1 MLLAYIWGMLLRK
14 SIIIKA
20 IVLFS
25 CCFCYTFSTQS
36 SLFNSRISLNIFTL
50 SAEKQSIVGHIIEAA
65 ERNSIHPA
73 LIAAVIHAESNF
85 NTKAK
90 SYAGA
95 MGLMQINGVTAKYL
109 KIKNVYDPKS
119 NIEAGAR
126 YLKELYALFG
136 KLELAIAAY
145 NAGPGAVKKYKGIP
159 PYKETKNYVAR
170 VLQLFDQYKS
180 GASI

>member
-1 MLLAYIWGMLLRK
+1 
-14 SIIIKA
+14 
-20 IVLFS
+20 
-25 CCFCYTFSTQS
+25 
-36 SLFNSRISLNIFTL
+36 
-50 SAEKQSIVGHIIEAA
+50 
-65 ERNSIHPA
+65 
-73 LIAAVIHAESNF
+73 
-85 NTKAK
+85 
-90 SYAGA
+90 